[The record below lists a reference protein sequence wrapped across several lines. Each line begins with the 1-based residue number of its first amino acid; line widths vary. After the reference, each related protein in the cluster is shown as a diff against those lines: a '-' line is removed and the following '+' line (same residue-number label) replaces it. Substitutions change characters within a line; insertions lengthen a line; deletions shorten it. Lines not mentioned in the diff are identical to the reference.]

1 MSPAFRQSLAMR
13 MKQLLVAS
21 MFVMAAGT
29 LHAQDLAKV
38 CHATSS
44 YDLTV
49 EPDRLVFD
57 RAAPAPTRVVLSHG
71 TLQTDGQS
79 VRLNDEDQ
87 DRLDLFQQD
96 LRALM
101 PRVKAVAQHGV
112 GLTIQAIQD
121 ESGSLSLDADT
132 RAELDRRLS
141 AQSAELRQRIATSQ
155 STHDWH
161 GDAADQYANQV
172 IGDIAPLLASALG
185 QQAVNA
191 AMSGDLQQAAELRD
205 RATNL
210 ATGFQPRLQ
219 QRLQVLR
226 PEIQALCPAIQR
238 LSELQLGIRASN
250 GRPLN
255 LVQIGQ

>member
-1 MSPAFRQSLAMR
+1 MRTNRWLAMGA
-13 MKQLLVAS
+13 LAIACGS
-21 MFVMAAGT
+21 

-49 EPDRLVFD
+49 QSDRLVFD
-57 RAAPAPTRVVLSHG
+57 RDAPAPTRVILGAG
-71 TLQTDGQS
+71 TLQTDGQP
-79 VRLNDEDQ
+79 VALNDEDQ
-87 DRLDLFQQD
+87 DRVALFQRH

-101 PRVKAVAQHGV
+101 PRVKMVAQHGV
-112 GLTIQAIQD
+112 DITMQAIHD
-121 ESGSLSLDADT
+121 ESASLNLDADT
-132 RAELDRRLS
+132 RAELDRRL
-141 AQSAELRQRIATSQ
+141 AAHAADLHQRIAASQ

-161 GDAADQYANQV
+161 GDAADHYADQ
-172 IGDIAPLLASALG
+172 ILSDIAPLIASALG

-191 AMSGDLQQAAELRD
+191 AMSGDLQQAAALRD
-205 RATNL
+205 QAGDI

-219 QRLQVLR
+219 RRLQALQ
-226 PEIQALCPAIQR
+226 PEIQALCPDIQR
-238 LSELQLGIRASN
+238 LSALQEGLRASN